1 MTTKLIVNKRS
12 VSTLFLGGLIG
23 AGTAMLFAPSSGRE
37 TRRKI
42 GHYADEVKFKAGDY
56 LQEGKDLLSSA
67 YGKGA
72 KYIDGGRDLIS
83 ASIEA
88 GKKAY
93 KREKE
98 RLTH

>member
-1 MTTKLIVNKRS
+1 MTTKQLANKG
-12 VSTLFLGGLIG
+12 STFFLGGLIG
-23 AGTAMLFAPSSGRE
+23 VGTALLLAPNSGKD

-42 GHYADEVKFKAGDY
+42 GCYADEVKYTAGDY
-56 LQEGKDLLSSA
+56 LRQGKDMMLSA
-67 YGKGA
+67 YRRGA
-72 KYIDGGRDLIS
+72 NYIDSRTNLIS